1 MQKSQT
7 TDQKS
12 PFMGVHT
19 SPDKEILGDKKKQKN
34 KQNLITDKR
43 QAILNFLCSSPTDI

>member
-19 SPDKEILGDKKKQKN
+19 SPDKEILGDKN
-34 KQNLITDKR
+34 KQTNLITDKR
-43 QAILNFLCSSPTDI
+43 RAILNFLCSSPTDI